1 MLEIV
6 LYQGADGEKP
16 FEEWFYGLDR
26 QAAQKVTAALQRMAQ
41 GNLGDSKSVGA
52 GVVERRIDWGPGYR
66 VYFGQEGEKLIIL
79 LGGGTKKRQQ
89 HDIEDARA
97 RWAEYKRRKAN

>member
-1 MLEIV
+1 M
-6 LYQGADGEKP
+6 
-16 FEEWFYGLDR
+16 
-26 QAAQKVTAALQRMAQ
+26 TA
-41 GNLGDSKSVGA
+41 KSVGA

>member
-41 GNLGDSKSVGA
+41 GNLGDSKIS
-52 GVVERRIDWGPGYR
+52 RRGR
-66 VYFGQEGEKLIIL
+66 C
-79 LGGGTKKRQQ
+79 
-89 HDIEDARA
+89 
-97 RWAEYKRRKAN
+97 